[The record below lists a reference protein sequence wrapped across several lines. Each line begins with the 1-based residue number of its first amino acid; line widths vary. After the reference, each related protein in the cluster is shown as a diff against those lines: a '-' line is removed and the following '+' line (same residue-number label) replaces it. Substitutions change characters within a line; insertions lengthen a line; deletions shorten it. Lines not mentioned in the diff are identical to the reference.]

1 MPRRTFTLHPAP
13 IRLHPWSDSAPN
25 IGCGQPSKA
34 GMDRT
39 APDTTDMD
47 REGQDV
53 AGTLWVAALSPDLL
67 APGCV
72 CAVPKARGMQLGA
85 VAELAGG

>member
-1 MPRRTFTLHPAP
+1 MLHPAP
-13 IRLHPWSDSAPN
+13 ILLHPWSGSAPN

-39 APDTTDMD
+39 APDTADVD
-47 REGQDV
+47 GEGQDV
-53 AGTLWVAALSPDLL
+53 AGTLWVAALSLDLL

-72 CAVPKARGMQLGA
+72 CAVPKARRMQLGA
-85 VAELAGG
+85 AAELAGG